1 MNLSSIIGYAIAIGT
16 IWLCVVIPSPNPS
29 LLLDPA
35 ALGLIL
41 GGTCAATF
49 IIFPFSSLKEL
60 TKFMVFAVAFKRR
73 THRPKLVRQIVVAA
87 YFSPA
92 ERHLLTMSP
101 ANHPFLAEG
110 FQLIAENKLSES
122 QLKEILTRRSQYF
135 RQAYLNDAKMLA
147 TIAKFPSSLGML
159 GSTVG
164 LIDMMTQLGRMGQ
177 EGIGPAMAMA
187 LVSTFWGLIL
197 TYMVFMPLS
206 DYAQRLAQEDFSLRQ
221 MIVEG
226 LLLLKRGERQQM
238 LLEHLNGFL
247 ALSDRM
253 VLSQETV
260 TPQFWSEIEDEVS
273 RIRKIA

>member
-1 MNLSSIIGYAIAIGT
+1 MNVSTVLGYVFAIGT
-16 IWLCVVIPSPNPS
+16 IWFCIVTPSANPG
-29 LLLDPA
+29 LLLNPA

-41 GGTCAATF
+41 GGTIAATF

-60 TKFMVFAVAFKRR
+60 TKFLIFGVFFKRKP
-73 THRPKLVRQIVVAA
+73 HRQKLVRQIVVAA

-92 ERHLLTMSP
+92 ERHLLTMCP
-101 ANHPFLAEG
+101 AHHPFLAEG
-110 FQLIAENKLSES
+110 FQLIAENKLSEL

-147 TIAKFPSSLGML
+147 IMAKFPSSLGML

-164 LIDMMTQLGRMGQ
+164 LIDMMTHLGSMGQ

-197 TYMVFMPLS
+197 TYMLFMPLS
-206 DYAQRLAQEDFSLRQ
+206 DYAQRLATEDFSLRQ